1 MSNIAVVLDEQ
12 DDVLAYKAER
22 RVNAIRELA
31 EMIAGGGNPVELA
44 VQCVEALEDMGWADD

>member
-1 MSNIAVVLDEQ
+1 MGDVLVLSDEQ

>member
-1 MSNIAVVLDEQ
+1 MGDVLVLSDEQ
-12 DDVLAYKAER
+12 NDVLAYKAER